1 METMTITYEKP
12 DKILRTAQFH
22 TLKQAMSF
30 YLADELKDVSKIH
43 ADFYGEFYHD
53 SITFEN
59 PTTFQ
64 IWIKLQLSYNNLKGN
79 MNNGKKCR

>member
-30 YLADELKDVSKIH
+30 YLTYELKDVGKIR
-43 ADFYGEFYHD
+43 ADFVENF
-53 SITFEN
+53 IT
-59 PTTFQ
+59 
-64 IWIKLQLSYNNLKGN
+64 IV
-79 MNNGKKCR
+79 

>member
-1 METMTITYEKP
+1 METMTITYENP

-30 YLADELKDVSKIH
+30 YLTYELKDAGKIR

-53 SITFEN
+53 TITFEN
-59 PTTFQ
+59 PITFQ
-64 IWIKLQLSYNNLKGN
+64 TWIKLQLSYNNVRKYE
-79 MNNGKKCR
+79 

>member
-30 YLADELKDVSKIH
+30 YLTDELKDVSKIH
-43 ADFYGEFYHD
+43 ADFRGEFYHD
-53 SITFEN
+53 SITFAN

-64 IWIKLQLSYNNLKGN
+64 IWIKLQLLYHNVRKYE
-79 MNNGKKCR
+79 

>member
-30 YLADELKDVSKIH
+30 YLTDELKDVSKIH
-43 ADFYGEFYHD
+43 ADCYGEFYHNEM
-53 SITFEN
+53 TFAN

-64 IWIKLQLSYNNLKGN
+64 IWIKLQLLYNNARKH
-79 MNNGKKCR
+79 K

>member
-59 PTTFQ
+59 TTTFQ
-64 IWIKLQLSYNNLKGN
+64 IWIKLQLSYNNVRKYE
-79 MNNGKKCR
+79 

>member
-30 YLADELKDVSKIH
+30 YLTYELIDVKFVQI
-43 ADFYGEFYHD
+43 FVENF
-53 SITFEN
+53 IT
-59 PTTFQ
+59 
-64 IWIKLQLSYNNLKGN
+64 IV
-79 MNNGKKCR
+79 

>member
-12 DKILRTAQFH
+12 DKILRAAQFH

-30 YLADELKDVSKIH
+30 YLADELKDVNKIYV
-43 ADFYGEFYHD
+43 DFCGEFYHD
-53 SITFEN
+53 SITFAN

-64 IWIKLQLSYNNLKGN
+64 IWIKLQLSYNNARKHN
-79 MNNGKKCR
+79 